1 MKRFL
6 SWLLL
11 LGNDSLAWID
21 IFLLSND
28 SIIEN
33 FENLCRMQQ
42 QQEVLAWLL
51 EPLSQQWTQLE
62 WQNNYLSEPL
72 GLVRLCSE
80 TPVMWSVFHTI
91 TFFEK
96 ALKRSGTRKA
106 HLNLQNNSTETA
118 TPLHPMASH
127 LSWMLPPLPKVRMLL
142 PKINCVK
149 IPHSHFF

>member
-1 MKRFL
+1 MFMFRISLVFL
-6 SWLLL
+6 FIASFCNW
-11 LGNDSLAWID
+11 
-21 IFLLSND
+21 
-28 SIIEN
+28 
-33 FENLCRMQQ
+33 CRIQQ

-80 TPVMWSVFHTI
+80 TPTMWSIFHTL

-96 ALKRSGTRKA
+96 ALKRSGFRKA
-106 HLNLQNNSTETA
+106 QLNLQNNLTSGS

-127 LSWMLPPLPKVRMLL
+127 LSWMLPPLLKVCL
-142 PKINCVK
+142 PRPIIWPC
-149 IPHSHFF
+149 